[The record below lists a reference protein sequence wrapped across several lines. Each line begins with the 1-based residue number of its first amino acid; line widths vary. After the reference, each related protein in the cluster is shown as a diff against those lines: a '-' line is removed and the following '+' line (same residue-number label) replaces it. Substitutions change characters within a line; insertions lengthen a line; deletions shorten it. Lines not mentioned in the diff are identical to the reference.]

1 MDWMRTKVENIKYC
15 ICVVL
20 LILLDSCVNREITI
34 MTEDKITY
42 PQVDHLFDNPITGSD
57 MQMVGVG

>member
-42 PQVDHLFDNPITGSD
+42 PQVENADLSEVLYAD
-57 MQMVGVG
+57 